1 MILVSACLIG
11 MDCRYNCE
19 VKVNKDVIEFLKDKS
34 FVPVCPEQQGG
45 LATPRQPSEIQG
57 GTGIDVIEEKASIIN
72 KAGDDVTE
80 EFVRGAYEILKLT
93 EMYDVEY
100 ALLKAKSP
108 SCGSGKIYDGTFNG
122 KLIDGDGICTALLKK
137 HNIKVINE
145 DEL

>member
-1 MILVSACLIG
+1 MILVSACLLG
-11 MDCRYNCE
+11 MNCRYNCE
-19 VKVNKDVIEFLKDKS
+19 VKANDKVIEYLKNKS

-45 LATPRQPSEIQG
+45 LSTPREPSEIQY
-57 GTGIDVIEEKASIIN
+57 GTGIDVIEKRASIIN
-72 KAGDDVTE
+72 KVGDNVTE

-93 EMYDVEY
+93 SIYEVDY

-108 SCGSGKIYDGTFNG
+108 SCGSGKIYDGTFSG